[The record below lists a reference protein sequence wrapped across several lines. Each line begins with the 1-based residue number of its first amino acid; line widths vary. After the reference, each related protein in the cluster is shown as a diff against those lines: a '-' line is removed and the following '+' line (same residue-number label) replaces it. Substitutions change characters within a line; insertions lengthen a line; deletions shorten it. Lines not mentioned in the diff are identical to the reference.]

1 MEKTEEEEE
10 MSEKKEPNGTGGA
23 TEALQNSVRML
34 KIRWLQARN
43 GDYMVIFTFVAI
55 LLVGALSV
63 QFMFSLGDVLG
74 QPEVITPVESEASG
88 PVGRCKGTSFG
99 LGEGTAEERA
109 HLKKLKISVVKIPFY
124 SKKMEAKLESTLQQV
139 ETQANAGWNKTAA
152 RVLPLGD
159 YDYVRR

>member
-1 MEKTEEEEE
+1 MEQTEED
-10 MSEKKEPNGTGGA
+10 MSGKKEPNGAGSA
-23 TEALQNSVRML
+23 TEALKNSVRML

-43 GDYMVIFTFVAI
+43 GDYMVIITFFAI
-55 LLVGALSV
+55 LLVGALSI
-63 QFMFSLGDVLG
+63 QFMFSIGDVMEP
-74 QPEVITPVESEASG
+74 PEVNNVVEAEV

-109 HLKKLKISVVKIPFY
+109 SLKKEKIAVIKIPFY
-124 SKKMEAKLESTLQQV
+124 SKKMEAKLESTLAQV
-139 ETQANAGWNKTAA
+139 ETQMNAGWNKTGA